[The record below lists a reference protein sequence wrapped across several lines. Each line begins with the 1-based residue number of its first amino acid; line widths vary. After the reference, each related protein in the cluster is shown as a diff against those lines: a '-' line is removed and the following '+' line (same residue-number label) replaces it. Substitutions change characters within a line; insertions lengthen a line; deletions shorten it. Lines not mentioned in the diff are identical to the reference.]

1 MANKMWIIG
10 SACMLAMSLAGG
22 GGARQADA
30 HTAQAKWSECTN
42 RTIKGTYGMQMQGT
56 RPIPGGA
63 GVEAVIGVL
72 TRTYD
77 GKGNFTQ
84 YDNIKGASTGIVLD
98 RPGSGTYQVNAD
110 CTATTLFQPGP
121 GAVIEEKMV
130 IIDFGHEVRSITVS
144 PQPLMV
150 SAIAKRIGYR

>member
-1 MANKMWIIG
+1 
-10 SACMLAMSLAGG
+10 
-22 GGARQADA
+22 
-30 HTAQAKWSECTN
+30 
-42 RTIKGTYGMQMQGT
+42 MQGT

-63 GVEAVIGVL
+63 GVEAVIGVVM
-72 TRTYD
+72 RTYD

-84 YDNIKGASTGIVLD
+84 HDNIKGASTGIVPD

-110 CTATTLFQPGP
+110 CTGTTLFQPGP
-121 GAVIEEKMV
+121 GAFIEEKLV
-130 IIDFGHEVRSITVS
+130 IIDYGHEIRSITVT